1 MRSKLGM
8 INEKGPLA
16 LSAISEGEEINE
28 EIKGSRT
35 LLLGDGNL
43 QYHQIKDETKEHQ
56 DNSKGYLLRTEGT
69 VETTEHHDNS
79 L

>member
-1 MRSKLGM
+1 M

-16 LSAISEGEEINE
+16 FSAISEGE